1 MTLRRIDVCGET
13 PRSAPNGGRPDL
25 EWVPVTRLRINDAYQ
40 RPIEKRGRANIL
52 RIADNFDWGRFSP
65 LLVARMDGNLFAVID
80 GQHRAHA
87 ASLCGIEAVPALV
100 TDMDVRA
107 QAAAFSWVNGS
118 VTALTPTLIYRAALA
133 ALEPWAVQCDAVVA
147 SAGCQLMTCN
157 KSTKDKKPGEVFCI
171 STVRKLVEGGSATVL
186 VAVLQGL
193 MAAPVTR
200 ADPAFFGAGWLDPMV
215 RAAQGV
221 GLVRGEA
228 VAAFLT
234 AHNPWKI
241 AGAVDKLRMGDDP
254 RMRAQPRLQ
263 LLAASLQAYM
273 RAWAR
278 QEAA

>member
-1 MTLRRIDVCGET
+1 MTLRPIDMRGET
-13 PRSAPNGGRPDL
+13 PRAAPAGERPDL
-25 EWVPVTRLRINDAYQ
+25 EWVPVAGLRINDAYQ

-65 LLVARMDGNLFAVID
+65 LLVARMDDNLFAVID

-87 ASLCGIEAVPALV
+87 AALCGIEAVPALV

-118 VTALTPTLIYRAALA
+118 VTALTPVQIYRAALA

-147 SAGCQLMTCN
+147 SAGCQLMTFN
-157 KSTKDKKPGEVFCI
+157 KSQAMKKPGEVFCI
-171 STVRKLVEGGSATVL
+171 STVRKLVEGGDSTVL
-186 VAVLQGL
+186 VAVLNGL
-193 MAAPVTR
+193 MAAPISK
-200 ADPAFFGAGWLDPMV
+200 AEPAFFGAGWLDPMV
-215 RAAQGV
+215 RAAQGA

-241 AGAVDKLRMGDDP
+241 AHAVDKLRMGDDP
-254 RMRAQPRLQ
+254 RMRGQPRLQ
-263 LLAASLQAYM
+263 LLTASLQAYM

-278 QEAA
+278 GAAA